1 MEHAGFWRRFC
12 ATVVDLAFLGLL
24 LCISTAL
31 FCLITGH
38 SLDLAKGYILY
49 AFNNVTLLAGYIEG
63 FFYALFYAVF
73 DSSVILTH
81 YLDELSLHIPEDP
94 TPSVLHLTGQVVLAH
109 GLFAIYNSLFEASRL
124 QASPGKC
131 ILQLRVIHHNGK
143 PLTFWQALGR
153 NCLKIPATLVL
164 GLGHLFIAFSKTKQA
179 AYDHAAGAF
188 VICRPGLTQSN
199 SYPSWQ

>member
-1 MEHAGFWRRFC
+1 MEHAGFWRRLC
-12 ATVVDLAFLGLL
+12 ATVVDLAFLALI
-24 LCISTAL
+24 LCISTVI

-38 SLDLAKGYILY
+38 SIDLAKGYIVYGLS
-49 AFNNVTLLAGYIEG
+49 NVILLAGYLEG

-81 YLDELSLHIPEDP
+81 YLDELSLNLPADA
-94 TPSVLHLTGQVVLAH
+94 TPSLFHLTGQVVLVH
-109 GLFAIYNSLFEASRL
+109 SLFAIYNSLFEASYL
-124 QASPGKC
+124 QASPGKRV
-131 ILQLRVIHHNGK
+131 LQLRVIHHDGK

-153 NCLKIPATLVL
+153 NLLKIPATLVL

-188 VICRPGLTQSN
+188 VVCKPSVSQSN
-199 SYPSWQ
+199 SYPTWQ

>member
-12 ATVVDLAFLGLL
+12 ATVLDLAFLALL
-24 LCISTAL
+24 LCLSTVI

-38 SLDLAKGYILY
+38 SLELAKSYILY
-49 AFNNVTLLAGYIEG
+49 GVSNLVLLAGYLEG
-63 FFYALFYAVF
+63 FFYALFYAIF

-81 YLDELSLHIPEDP
+81 YLDELSLSLPTDP
-94 TPSVLHLTGQVVLAH
+94 TPSLLHLTGQIVVAH
-109 GLFAIYNSLFEASRL
+109 TLFALYSSFFEASSL
-124 QASPGKC
+124 QASPGKRV
-131 ILQLRVIHHNGK
+131 LQLRVIHHDGK

-153 NCLKIPATLVL
+153 NILKIPATLVL

-188 VICRPGLTQSN
+188 VVCKPGLTQSN
-199 SYPSWQ
+199 RYPTWQ